1 MGDDSVVSWWKMIN
15 EKRTLNWI
23 DFIGSLHVYKC
34 YTTIFGSNKPYLF
47 IQKGLCK
54 IDQWKY
60 VGKKLSGEILLLICY
75 PPPVGSYFIFN
86 FLTIEY
92 NYNMIIMK
100 NKGWELIPLCKFCNF
115 WSWHE
120 KETTK
125 RTNIRFRASGIGLDN
140 NQL

>member
-1 MGDDSVVSWWKMIN
+1 MKKEHWIELILLGVCMYTSVTQPFSVQINLISLFKKGLVKLIN
-15 EKRTLNWI
+15 ENMWGRNWVVKFCSWFAI
-23 DFIGSLHVYKC
+23 
-34 YTTIFGSNKPYLF
+34 
-47 IQKGLCK
+47 
-54 IDQWKY
+54 
-60 VGKKLSGEILLLICY
+60 
-75 PPPVGSYFIFN
+75 PPVGSYFIFN